1 MKSKE
6 KSHVIFCS
14 KISKIKN
21 KKLLFVDP
29 QKFVLIFV
37 SEEATTSV
45 QTVHKYIMKQLA

>member
-1 MKSKE
+1 MLFFVARFQK
-6 KSHVIFCS
+6 
-14 KISKIKN
+14 